1 MYEYETNDY
10 VIKIKKNEGENTQN
24 RMKEESKR
32 EKEINKMYINN
43 NNNRLKDK
51 SSIEWCNPPKIL
63 LPDNKQLT
71 IYKECDD
78 TELRFENKRCNSIL
92 ENKNNGE
99 YYILI

>member
-1 MYEYETNDY
+1 MYEYETNDC

-43 NNNRLKDK
+43 NNRLKDK
-51 SSIEWCNPPKIL
+51 SSVEWCNPPKIL